1 MIDALTAFLQKP
13 SRSRVLFGSGVT
25 ASLVEELAH
34 LDIRRPLVISTPGQ
48 RELADRVAATIGSSV
63 HGVYPHA
70 RMHVPSAVADA
81 AVDYV
86 RTHEIDGCVSVG
98 GGSSV
103 GLAKMVGLHTGLPI
117 VAVPTTYAGSE
128 MTSVW
133 GLTDDDGKQT
143 GRDERVLPRTVI
155 YDLDLTASL
164 PTELSVTSAV
174 NALAH
179 AVEAIYAPDSTPMVG
194 LIAQASTTALLA
206 GIEGVAQDPADSNAR
221 ARLTYGAW
229 LAGSC
234 LEATTMSLH
243 HKLCHIL
250 GGSFDLPHA
259 WAHTVV
265 LPYVMS
271 FNVVPGAAAHTELAT
286 AFGDV
291 EPASALLRLLDRVGY
306 RRSLSALGLPREG
319 VDMVV
324 ERAIASPYA
333 NPRQVDAEDL
343 RGILDDAYH
352 GRALPTPPPSSST
365 APTLV

>member
-1 MIDALTAFLQKP
+1 MIGALTRFVHKP
-13 SRSRVLFGSGVT
+13 SQSRVLFGAG
-25 ASLVEELAH
+25 SLTSLSEELAR
-34 LDIRRPLVISTPGQ
+34 LDINRPLIISTPGQ
-48 RELADRVAATIGSSV
+48 HDLAERVAALVGPPAP
-63 HGVYPHA
+63 GVYPHA
-70 RMHVPSAVADA
+70 RMHVPSQVAQA
-81 AVDYV
+81 AVEYV
-86 RTHEIDGCVSVG
+86 RNHDVDGCVSVG

-133 GLTDDDGKQT
+133 GLTTDGGKQT

-155 YDLDLTASL
+155 YDLELSTSLTL
-164 PTELSVTSAV
+164 ELSVTSAV

-179 AVEAIYAPDSTPMVG
+179 AVEAMYAPDTTPMVN
-194 LIAQASTTALLA
+194 LIAEASAGSLL
-206 GIEGVAQDPADSNAR
+206 EGVQGVAVDPEDPDAR

-259 WAHTVV
+259 WTHTVM

-271 FNVVPGAAAHTELAT
+271 FNLTPGSSAHTLLQA
-286 AFGDV
+286 AFGVSD
-291 EPASALLRLLDRVGY
+291 PAVGLLGRLERVGY
-306 RRSLSALGLPREG
+306 RRSLSDLGLPREAIDY
-319 VDMVV
+319 VI
-324 ERAIASPYA
+324 ERAMAAPYA
-333 NPRQVDAEDL
+333 NPHPVTADDL
-343 RGILDDAYH
+343 RVILEGAYDG
-352 GRALPTPPPSSST
+352 GRLPSRSPAAPPE
-365 APTLV
+365 PTSE